1 MQIVNADEPTKHS
14 GEWRTEMSEIKLR
27 YKILLL
33 LVFCFIGC
41 NNPNPNQKLY
51 KYSVKL
57 TRPDGVVHKTFV
69 IESTGQPIIHST
81 DGGQSEFFEADKRD
95 GKWTGAWNRHLAP
108 VGWLVEIEPLME
120 NQ

>member
-1 MQIVNADEPTKHS
+1 MK
-14 GEWRTEMSEIKLR
+14 

-41 NNPNPNQKLY
+41 NNPNQKLY

-69 IESTGQPIIHST
+69 IESTDQPKIYNN
-81 DGGQSEFFEADKRD
+81 GGQSEFFEAEKHN
-95 GKWTGAWNRHLAP
+95 GKWTGVWKRHLAP

-120 NQ
+120 SQGAF